1 MAICQELQAEQ
12 VSIYNPNGGYLSKDE
27 IIQSLSA
34 ENDMLRKEL
43 YGSGCMKQ
51 KYMDDC
57 VKFLTESDRL
67 KADVERLRK
76 AGDKIIHEW
85 SSGHGTDVENFTK
98 SLWIWTVAKQGK
110 SNE

>member
-1 MAICQELQAEQ
+1 M
-12 VSIYNPNGGYLSKDE
+12 SIYNPNGGYLSKDE
-27 IIQSLSA
+27 IIQSLSS

-43 YGSGCMKQ
+43 YGSGYMNQ

-57 VKFLTESDRL
+57 VKFLAENDRL
-67 KADVERLRK
+67 KADVERLRN

-85 SSGHGTDVENFTK
+85 SSGDGTDVENFTK
-98 SLWIWTVAKQGK
+98 SLWIWTIAKQGE

>member
-1 MAICQELQAEQ
+1 MAIRQELQAEQ
-12 VSIYNPNGGYLSKDE
+12 MSIYNQNGGYLSKDE

-43 YGSGCMKQ
+43 YGSGYMNQ

-57 VKFLTESDRL
+57 VKFLAENDRL
-67 KADVERLRK
+67 KSDVERLRK